1 MKRDGHIHTPFCPH
15 GTKDTLDS
23 YIEEAINQG
32 FSQLTFTEHAP
43 LPFGFTDSTPTQDSG
58 MNLEDLDA
66 YFSSLQRVKQEYK
79 ADITIQTGL
88 EVDYIEGFEKETTT
102 FLNEY
107 GPLLDDSVLSVHF
120 LKEQSNWYCLDYSA
134 DLFGEM
140 IKIFGSPATIYK
152 KYFETVQRSI
162 EADLGL
168 FKPKRIGHITLVHKF
183 QHRFPCHEDFSIEVD
198 EILKAIKVN
207 GYEIDFNGAGL
218 MKPLC
223 LESYP
228 PPEIAQKAW
237 DMGIPLVYGSD
248 AHQARD
254 IGQGY
259 KELFPLRQKT
269 ISHP

>member
-43 LPFGFTDSTPTQDSG
+43 LPFGFIDSTPTQDSG
-58 MNLEDLDA
+58 MELGDLDA
-66 YFSSLQRVKQEYK
+66 YFSALQRVKKEYA
-79 ADITIQTGL
+79 ADISIQAGL
-88 EVDYIEGFEKETTT
+88 EVDYIEGFEKETTA
-102 FLNEY
+102 FLDEY

-134 DLFGEM
+134 DVFEDM
-140 IKIFGSPATIYK
+140 IGIFGSLTAIYK
-152 KYFETVQRSI
+152 KYYETVHRSI
-162 EADLGL
+162 KADLGP

-183 QHRFPCHEDFSIEVD
+183 QHRFPNEVSFDLEIDSI
-198 EILKAIKVN
+198 LTAIKEN

-228 PPEIAQKAW
+228 SPEVAQKAL
-237 DMGIPLVYGSD
+237 DMGISLVYGSD
-248 AHQARD
+248 AHQAKD

-259 KELFPLRQKT
+259 DKLFPLPSKS
-269 ISHP
+269 ISQL

>member
-15 GTKDTLDS
+15 GTKDSLNS

-43 LPFGFTDSTPTQDSG
+43 LPFGFVDSTPTKDSG
-58 MNLEDLDA
+58 MKRSDLDA
-66 YFSSLQRVKQEYK
+66 YFSALQQVKQEY
-79 ADITIQTGL
+79 ATDVAIQIGL
-88 EVDYIEGFEKETTT
+88 EVDYIEGFEKETSI

-120 LKEQSNWYCLDYSA
+120 LKEQSNWYCLDYSV

-140 IKIFGSPATIYK
+140 IKIFGSTTVLYR

-162 EADLGL
+162 EEDLGP
-168 FKPKRIGHITLVHKF
+168 FKPKRIGHLTLVHKF
-183 QHRFPCHEDFSIEVD
+183 QHRFPCEADFSAEIENLLTT
-198 EILKAIKVN
+198 IKAN

-218 MKPLC
+218 MKPFC

-228 PPEIAQKAW
+228 PLEVAQKARE
-237 DMGIPLVYGSD
+237 MGIPLVYGSD
-248 AHQARD
+248 AHQSKD

-259 KELFPLRQKT
+259 KEMFPLQEQAVPR
-269 ISHP
+269 P